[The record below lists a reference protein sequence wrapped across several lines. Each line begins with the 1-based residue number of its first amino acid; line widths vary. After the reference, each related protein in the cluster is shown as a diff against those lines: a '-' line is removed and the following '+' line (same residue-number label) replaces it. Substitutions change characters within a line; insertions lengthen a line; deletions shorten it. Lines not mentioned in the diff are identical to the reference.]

1 MLYCGNPFQWMC
13 TVLFCVRLL
22 SCVYNIYL
30 RYVFFFCLRSFENIW
45 PLQKDE
51 KKKVLWL
58 NSDSVAVFPL
68 HISEPCQINES
79 FHSHCDST
87 HSGFATL
94 PQDSLHLGISVIS
107 NLRHHLRVL
116 LQCVGISLHT
126 HARAHTCAHT
136 HTCCQCKKVQL
147 TKRIHFPDIMNP
159 YWNIVDVYTY
169 VHMYVSVLGVS
180 MCHHVLCLSDA
191 LACVLPG
198 FLWSVGSRPG
208 GVTASFPQPVCREL
222 MPCPSKTSTLST
234 TNDSQ
239 PPPQQKHHSNH
250 LRVPGGFAAW
260 QLQFESVALL

>member
-1 MLYCGNPFQWMC
+1 MSPFTL
-13 TVLFCVRLL
+13 TVTQPTAALPL
-22 SCVYNIYL
+22 
-30 RYVFFFCLRSFENIW
+30 CLRTRYTWE
-45 PLQKDE
+45 
-51 KKKVLWL
+51 
-58 NSDSVAVFPL
+58 SVWSLTWGITWEYCCSVWEFP
-68 HISEPCQINES
+68 
-79 FHSHCDST
+79 ST
-87 HSGFATL
+87 HT
-94 PQDSLHLGISVIS
+94 HV
-107 NLRHHLRVL
+107 
-116 LQCVGISLHT
+116 HT
-126 HARAHTCAHT
+126 HVRT